1 MLLVVAVALSFAG
14 CSQMTETSGELS
26 RISTASQILENDAVL
41 KGKLTLFSGTD
52 ALPLLPLLSM
62 ASHLL

>member
-1 MLLVVAVALSFAG
+1 
-14 CSQMTETSGELS
+14 MTETSGELS
-26 RISTASQILENDAVL
+26 GISTASQILENDAVL